1 MNEKTKKD
9 TILIGD
15 LTHTGS
21 KAYSPNQIPYPVGC
35 IKSYFLKYSKNSE
48 NFEIEIFKDPQKFC
62 DAVIKKKPS
71 VVGFSNYVWNLELS
85 CEIAKQIK
93 LQNPETLVIFGG
105 PNFPLEDKRR
115 EEWLN
120 NHPFVDLYIIGEGEE
135 PFTQIVDLWCE
146 TRDNDKIKKNNVM
159 GCYSVLNRKLCKAGD
174 FSPRVANLDDVPS
187 PYLNGYLDEFL
198 QEPRLSPLMES
209 NRGCPFTCSF
219 CADGV
224 ESRSKVYMKSVSRFE
239 QELEYIAQRYEGKTL
254 TLADLNFGMYRSD
267 VEISKEISN
276 IKEKYGYP
284 YYIQVSTGKNNKARV
299 LECAELL
306 KGSMGLAASV
316 QSLDKDVLT
325 NVRRS
330 NISEQQMIEMTK
342 AGNKLSAN
350 TYSEVILA
358 LPGDTV
364 EKHFETVS
372 KLMDAKMKIISMY
385 QCMILEGSELS
396 SELYMNQ
403 WGLIT
408 KFRVLPRCFGI
419 YNFGEKEIL
428 AAEVEAV
435 GVGSSTMSLD
445 GYYECRSFAL
455 SEGLFYQDRAFYE
468 LFSFLENFDIKPS
481 EIVSHLHKHRTRLS
495 QGITALFKSFDEET
509 RNELWDDRDKLLNE
523 IKNDKKILEK
533 YIMGELGVNVLFKH
547 RAIAAVNLINEIHD
561 AVFKIA
567 SEILHQRNFLAY
579 QKYTSY
585 LDELK
590 IFSSLRKQNVFDVE
604 KKYTQLF
611 RYDFQK
617 LIENDFESLPEKLDK
632 SVKVTFYST
641 QEQKDLM
648 KEKIDE
654 NGSDVN
660 GFGKILSRMMG
671 TLLQRSLIFGDKI
684 NTKSAKIIDIGVN
697 NAPGDFV

>member
-1 MNEKTKKD
+1 MSEKIKKE

-62 DAVIKKKPS
+62 DAVIEKKPA

-85 CEIAKQIK
+85 SEIAKQIK
-93 LQNPETLVIFGG
+93 LQSPETLVIFGG
-105 PNFPLEDKRR
+105 PNFPLEDERR
-115 EEWLN
+115 KKWLN
-120 NHPFVDLYIIGEGEE
+120 DHPFVDLYIIGEGEE
-135 PFTQIVDLWCE
+135 PFAQIIDFWCE
-146 TRDNDKIKKNNVM
+146 TRDNYKTKQNNVM
-159 GCYSVLNRKLCKAGD
+159 GCYSVLNGKLCKNGD

-198 QEPRLSPLMES
+198 QDTRLSPLMES

-219 CADGV
+219 CADGIQAK
-224 ESRSKVYMKSVSRFE
+224 SKVYSKSVSRFE

-267 VEISKEISN
+267 VEISQEIAK

-358 LPGDTV
+358 LPGDTI
-364 EKHFETVS
+364 EKHFQTVS

-396 SELYMNQ
+396 SELYMNK

-408 KFRVLPRCFGI
+408 KFRVLPRCYGI

-428 AAEVEAV
+428 AAEVEGV
-435 GVGSSTMSLD
+435 CVGSSTMSLED
-445 GYYECRSFAL
+445 YYECRSFAL

-468 LFSFLENFDIKPS
+468 LFSFLENFGIKSS
-481 EIVSHLHKHRTRLS
+481 EIVSYLHENRTNLS
-495 QGITALFKSFDEET
+495 QGLTELYKSFDKET
-509 RNELWDDRDKLLNE
+509 RNELWDDRDELLNH
-523 IKNDKKILEK
+523 IKSDKKIIKK

-547 RAIAAVNLINEIHD
+547 RALATVDLIKEIHE
-561 AVFKIA
+561 AVFKTA
-567 SEILHQRNFLAY
+567 LEILRQRNFLAY
-579 QKYTSY
+579 QRYMSY
-585 LDELK
+585 LNELK
-590 IFSSLRKQNVFDVE
+590 IFSSLRKQNIFDVE
-604 KKYTQLF
+604 KEYAHMFT
-611 RYDFQK
+611 YNFQK
-617 LIENDFESLPEKLDK
+617 CIENDFEGLPEKSDK

-660 GFGKILSRMMG
+660 GLGKILSRMMG
-671 TLLQRSLIFGDKI
+671 TLLQRSLMFGDKI
-684 NTKSAKIIDIGVN
+684 DTKSEKIVDLGIN
-697 NAPGDFV
+697 TAPGDFV